1 MYVNKI
7 SDGADLP
14 ENGCVGRNMLQIQSV
29 QLSQILCPLLVK
41 SVIRLLLMGMTFKP
55 VSKGRH

>member
-14 ENGCVGRNMLQIQSV
+14 ENDCVGRNMLQIHSI
-29 QLSQILCPLLVK
+29 QLSQILCPLL
-41 SVIRLLLMGMTFKP
+41 R
-55 VSKGRH
+55 VSLGFY